1 MTNSLN
7 LFPLNAVVFPY
18 QKVPLRIFE
27 PRYLRLIDDCYKNSG
42 EFGICMIK
50 EGFEVGAP
58 AIPVNVG
65 TTVFIEEFTRLSDK
79 LFNIVVK
86 GKRRFRIK
94 RYIHEQPLINVEV
107 EWIDK
112 ESPCFPGDY
121 DLLRKLTTKLTGDRI
136 KIPDDDCEL
145 FGLLGALL
153 AVRMRNKQGVI
164 ELPETEII
172 PTIIRFLES
181 I

>member
-1 MTNSLN
+1 MTISLD

-18 QKVPLRIFE
+18 QKLPLRIFE
-27 PRYLRLIDDCYKNSG
+27 PRYLRLIEECYKNNA

-65 TTVFIEEFTRLSDK
+65 TSVSIEEFSRVSDK

-94 RYIHEQPLINVEV
+94 RYIHEQPFIKVEI
-107 EWIDK
+107 EWIDIDNPYF
-112 ESPCFPGDY
+112 SGNY
-121 DLLRKLTTKLTGDRI
+121 HLLRKLVTKLTGNRI
-136 KIPDDDCEL
+136 KTPDGDCEL
-145 FGLLGALL
+145 FGLLGALI
-153 AVRMRNKQGVI
+153 AVRVADKQAVI
-164 ELPETEII
+164 ELPEKEII
-172 PTIIRFLES
+172 PSVIRFLES

>member
-1 MTNSLN
+1 MTISLN

-27 PRYLRLIDDCYKNSG
+27 PRYLRLIEECYKNAE

-58 AIPVNVG
+58 AIPVDVG
-65 TTVFIEEFTRLSDK
+65 TSVSIEEFFRVSDR

-94 RYIHEQPLINVEV
+94 RYIHEQPLIKVEV
-107 EWIDK
+107 EWIDID
-112 ESPCFPGDY
+112 SPCFSGDY
-121 DLLRKLTTKLTGDRI
+121 SLMRKLITKLTGNRI

-145 FGLLGALL
+145 FGLLGALI
-153 AVRMRNKQGVI
+153 AVRMRDKQRVI
-164 ELPETEII
+164 ELPEMEIV
-172 PTIIRFLES
+172 PYLVRFLES